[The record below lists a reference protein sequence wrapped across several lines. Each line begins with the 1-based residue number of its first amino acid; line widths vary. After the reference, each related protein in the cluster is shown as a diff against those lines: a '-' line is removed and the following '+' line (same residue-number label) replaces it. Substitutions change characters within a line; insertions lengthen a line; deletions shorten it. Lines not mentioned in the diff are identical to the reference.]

1 MVQVYY
7 AGPDGAVRQQLK
19 EEFSD
24 DVHAGW
30 PSEVHQGDV
39 VFVSVRGSEGLPGGN
54 AFSACRVLKET
65 PACGCSC

>member
-1 MVQVYY
+1 MSALVQVYY

-39 VFVSVRGSEGLPGGN
+39 VFVSVRGRSVWEALT
-54 AFSACRVLKET
+54 RR
-65 PACGCSC
+65 